1 MKTYIRFILLISIPS
16 LLFGCDLLNVN
27 PKGEVMDED
36 IFRSQ
41 SGYEDALYGIYA
53 ELGTIEHLYSG
64 YMLWLPE
71 VLSINVRSSEMALQN
86 MSVGVWTKDNA
97 PAVRRGIWASAYTT
111 INHINNILAHIEK
124 GGENEFQETPLF
136 KGEALGLRAMLHF
149 DLLRLYAAPEWAPE
163 SVKATAIPYVSK
175 YSFSITKFSSLDEIY
190 EKIIADLKEAER
202 LLAQDEI
209 LLPAVRSNGS
219 KGGFSSCRIIHMNLY
234 AVQALLARVYWFRND
249 LKNAALYAEKVISS
263 NKFSFRDKSA
273 FVQPDNGTLDLKET
287 IFGLYSTVSNINNA
301 RAYGLTGTGS
311 TFRLVEDWDNL
322 YNDGSAS
329 SGSDYRFSAWFENST
344 FKYLVNN
351 IFIEGQTSYTGNSII
366 GINLFRLP
374 EMYYIMAES
383 MLKSNPAE
391 ATKYY
396 DQVITTR
403 GLDSFKD
410 AGLTVSQEN
419 ISKERRKEYFGQ
431 GLYWSDMKRL
441 GKDIKATVSITLS
454 GSDYNTYKV
463 PIPVSESENRNE

>member
-1 MKTYIRFILLISIPS
+1 
-16 LLFGCDLLNVN
+16 
-27 PKGEVMDED
+27 
-36 IFRSQ
+36 
-41 SGYEDALYGIYA
+41 
-53 ELGTIEHLYSG
+53 
-64 YMLWLPE
+64 
-71 VLSINVRSSEMALQN
+71 
-86 MSVGVWTKDNA
+86 
-97 PAVRRGIWASAYTT
+97 
-111 INHINNILAHIEK
+111 
-124 GGENEFQETPLF
+124 
-136 KGEALGLRAMLHF
+136 
-149 DLLRLYAAPEWAPE
+149 
-163 SVKATAIPYVSK
+163 
-175 YSFSITKFSSLDEIY
+175 
-190 EKIIADLKEAER
+190 
-202 LLAQDEI
+202 
-209 LLPAVRSNGS
+209 
-219 KGGFSSCRIIHMNLY
+219 MNLY

-410 AGLTVSQEN
+410 AGLTLSQGH